1 MMKKQR
7 FKITTILTWL
17 DEHIIRH
24 TIGVLIRWYDQGM
37 ARLEKSPRWCVI
49 PRFLGL
55 YDKHRISSLA
65 AEIAYYLLLAIFPFI
80 IFVISLIGF
89 IGRTSFLGPESLTQL
104 QELFPAPVYSLLH
117 AFLET
122 IVASKSLTL
131 LSFSMLGI
139 IWSASSGFSVLINGL
154 LRIHGRVQRLT
165 MLQMRGLGLL
175 MTFFLV
181 LALVISM
188 VLVTFGGL
196 LLDQLAALTGIPVLA
211 GPVLAIARYLATFVF
226 LSLFFALLYFLVARR
241 PVRFLRILPGAIFTS
256 TAWLLLSQGFSWY
269 VAAFDRYAIVYGGL
283 AGMIILM
290 LWFYFCSMV
299 MLTGGIVNVL
309 LQDLHEERNTPD
321 DVIE

>member
-1 MMKKQR
+1 MMKQR
-7 FKITTILTWL
+7 FKIMTIAAWL

-37 ARLEKSPRWCVI
+37 VRLEKSPRWCVI

-55 YDKHRISSLA
+55 YDKHQVSSLA

-89 IGRTSFLGPESLTQL
+89 VGSTSFLSPESLNQL
-104 QELFPAPVYSLLH
+104 QELFPAPVYSFLH

-181 LALVISM
+181 LALVVSM
-188 VLVTFGGL
+188 VLITFGGL
-196 LLDQLAALTGIPVLA
+196 LLDQLAAFTGIPVLA
-211 GPVLAIARYLATFVF
+211 GPMLAMTRYLAAFVF
-226 LSLFFALLYFLVARR
+226 LSFFFALLYYLVAQR
-241 PVRFLRILPGAIFTS
+241 PVRFLGILPGAIFTS
-256 TAWLLLSQGFSWY
+256 SAWLLLSQALSWY
-269 VAAFDRYAIVYGGL
+269 VTAFDRYTIIYGGL

-309 LQDLHEERNTPD
+309 LRDLHKEWNAP
-321 DVIE
+321 DVISM

>member
-1 MMKKQR
+1 MKKQR
-7 FKITTILTWL
+7 FKITTVMTWL

-24 TIGVLIRWYDQGM
+24 TIGALIRWYDQGM

-49 PRFLGL
+49 PRFLRL
-55 YDKHRISSLA
+55 YDKHRVSSLA

-89 IGRTSFLGPESLTQL
+89 IGSSSFLSPSSLDQL
-104 QELFPAPVYSLLH
+104 QELFPAPVFSLFH

-122 IVASKSLTL
+122 LVASKSLTL

-154 LRIHGRVQRLT
+154 LRIHGRVQRLNL
-165 MLQMRGLGLL
+165 LQMRGLGLL
-175 MTFFLV
+175 MTLFLV
-181 LALVISM
+181 LALVITM

-196 LLDQLAALTGIPVLA
+196 LLDQLATLTGIPVLA
-211 GPVLAIARYLATFVF
+211 GPMLAVVRYLAAFVF
-226 LSLFFALLYFLVARR
+226 LSLFFALLYYLVARR
-241 PVRFLRILPGAIFTS
+241 PVRFLRILPGSVFS
-256 TAWLLLSQGFSWY
+256 SLAWLLLSQGFSWY
-269 VAAFDRYAIVYGGL
+269 VAAFDRYTIVYGSL

-309 LQDLHEERNTPD
+309 LQDLHDERNAL
-321 DVIE
+321 DVFLE